1 MGRQAEGEGDPCS
14 PAGCGVMKGWQ
25 LELGRD
31 VEHGFGGWVSAGWIC
46 QGWGAGSGGPCPAR
60 AVAAVATCS
69 VQHQG
74 QPRQSLLAAC
84 CSWIQV
90 LHEGQ
95 AGQAATASSV
105 PHHELERNWENSHC
119 EQAAGQPNPALSLRE
134 N

>member
-1 MGRQAEGEGDPCS
+1 MDLEDGFLQGGFAKG
-14 PAGCGVMKGWQ
+14 GV
-25 LELGRD
+25 LALG
-31 VEHGFGGWVSAGWIC
+31 VPVLPG
-46 QGWGAGSGGPCPAR
+46 

-74 QPRQSLLAAC
+74 QPRQSLLAPC

-105 PHHELERNWENSHC
+105 PHHELERDWENSHS